1 VISGRRVSG
10 ALSARPEALLAG
22 AHQHRTD
29 ILERRHDERLRGTCR
44 LDNISDRIGG
54 LSPDDEDI
62 AALVSEAFQNIEYA
76 RQLAE
81 QRS

>member
-1 VISGRRVSG
+1 MNDY
-10 ALSARPEALLAG
+10 EALA
-22 AHQHRTD
+22 
-29 ILERRHDERLRGTCR
+29 EE